1 MARTNEKVSKET
13 KKTTKKSSKSSAEKK
28 TAQKKAAAPVPQVLK
43 LVKNDPYL
51 VGYEAAINGRHAEAA
66 RKMAELTG
74 GTNNLNEFASGYLYF
89 GLHKAEDGWV
99 LREWAPN
106 AIDIFTMFLRVPR
119 SCMLPCE

>member
-13 KKTTKKSSKSSAEKK
+13 KKTTKKSSKSSVEKK

-66 RKMAELTG
+66 RKISASTRQKTDG
-74 GTNNLNEFASGYLYF
+74 CCASGL
-89 GLHKAEDGWV
+89 
-99 LREWAPN
+99 P
-106 AIDIFTMFLRVPR
+106 
-119 SCMLPCE
+119 MLSTSLS